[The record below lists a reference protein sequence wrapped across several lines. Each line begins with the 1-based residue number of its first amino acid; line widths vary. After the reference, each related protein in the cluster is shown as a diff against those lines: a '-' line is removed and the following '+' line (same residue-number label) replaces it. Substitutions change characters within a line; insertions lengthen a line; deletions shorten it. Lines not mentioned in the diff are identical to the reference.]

1 MTRIDACPHCGALH
15 APVIVWV
22 DGQQSLCCPDKIY
35 VPFERKEEDDEQ
47 LLPLHG
53 DQDIPHLAA

>member
-35 VPFERKEEDDEQ
+35 VPFERKEQDDEQ
-47 LLPLHG
+47 QPRTTNQMLRLS
-53 DQDIPHLAA
+53 